1 MFKKFYLVFLLLV
14 STNNLISAEDK
25 IKVVDLN
32 LNLSKTGIY
41 ALIGGGIIVLLAI
54 IYWILQWRLLN
65 AKSL

>member
-41 ALIGGGIIVLLAI
+41 ALMGGGIILLLAI

-65 AKSL
+65 SE

>member
-1 MFKKFYLVFLLLV
+1 M
-14 STNNLISAEDK
+14 AEEK

-41 ALIGGGIIVLLAI
+41 ALMGGGIILLLAI

-65 AKSL
+65 SE

>member
-1 MFKKFYLVFLLLV
+1 MFKKFYLVFPLLV
-14 STNNLISAEDK
+14 LTSNFIMAEEK

-41 ALIGGGIIVLLAI
+41 ALMGGGIILLLAI

-65 AKSL
+65 SE